1 MKQVSLNE
9 MKADPPQGTIDL
21 NLPLSFI
28 GALHQMRSRMSLI
41 GIDDL
46 VESIKQMGQQMP
58 GIMVALARQE
68 AAEYLRNIN
77 EMWGTNYQLRNFRS
91 VHVVEKGEALY
102 FFLIAGHRRLK
113 AVEMAKLSTLYVRV
127 YFESSFMNALL
138 MQYHEN
144 VHEQVPP
151 DNEAR
156 FITLFWRKA
165 KNANPDLPL
174 AHFARSLGK
183 KPEVV
188 RRSIRFT
195 ALPIPVQELVVPNNN
210 FKKGIAY
217 SLLCELARLQEAYA
231 EAGKPYSE
239 AELMHF
245 AYTLVAECKTAKRAA
260 AWVSERITVLHGQEE
275 LFELSPQEAADGA
288 RRTVGTTLEKTVR
301 VGEEHLRVVAR
312 FHANGSVNRVASG
325 AAVSAVSRTLA
336 VASEL
341 APEIVQGLKGAR
353 GVSKIRER
361 LGQTLLPKVAQR

>member
-1 MKQVSLNE
+1 METVSLKKL
-9 MKADPPQGTIDL
+9 KADPPQGTIDL

-28 GALHQMRSRMSLI
+28 GALHQMRSRMSLV
-41 GIDDL
+41 GIEDL
-46 VESIKQMGQQMP
+46 VQSIKQVGQHTP
-58 GIMVALARQE
+58 GIMVALGQHE
-68 AAEYLRNIN
+68 AAEYLSNIN
-77 EMWGTNYQLRNFRS
+77 EMWGTDYRLKNFRS
-91 VHVVEKGEALY
+91 VYVTEKGEALF

-113 AVEMAKLSTLYVRV
+113 AVEIAKLPTLYVRV
-127 YFESSFMNALL
+127 YFESSFMQALL

-144 VHEQVPP
+144 IHEQVPP

-165 KNANPDLPL
+165 KKANPDLHL

-183 KPEVV
+183 RPEVV

-195 ALPIPVQELVVPNNN
+195 ALPVSVQELVVPNDN

-217 SLLCELARLQEAYA
+217 SLLCELARLQEAHS

-239 AELMHF
+239 ADLMSF

-260 AWVSERITVLHGQEE
+260 AWVSARIAVLQGQDE
-275 LFELSPQEAADGA
+275 LFELSAQEAADGA
-288 RRTVGTTLEKTVR
+288 RRTVGTTLENTVR

-312 FHANGSVNRVASG
+312 FHANGSVDKVASG
-325 AAVSAVSRTLA
+325 AAVNAVSRTLA

-353 GVSKIRER
+353 GVSKVRER
-361 LGQTLLPKVAQR
+361 LGQKSLPKVAQR